1 MRTLLGK
8 LLCAVGWVFGL
19 FCVLVGVAVIFIA
32 ACCVVCLVVVPAITA
47 YILCK
52 IGRLTSG
59 KREAGK

>member
-19 FCVLVGVAVIFIA
+19 FCVLAGAAVIFPA
-32 ACCVVCLVVVPAITA
+32 ACCVVCLVVVAAITA

-52 IGRLTSG
+52 IGGLTSG